1 MRACDKKVIVMNEI
15 LEDCYQDSTL
25 IIWIIYNH
33 WKIVNFYAP
42 EIEDRGAYCFCPVC
56 HSVIL

>member
-25 IIWIIYNH
+25 IIWIIYNY
-33 WKIVNFYAP
+33 WKIVDFLN
-42 EIEDRGAYCFCPVC
+42 
-56 HSVIL
+56 